1 MLQMDF
7 QGKKVLVRVDFN
19 VPQDAGY
26 KVTDETRIKA
36 ALPTIRHI
44 LNRGGAV
51 ILMSHLGR
59 PSKKTLPDGSLDK
72 ARFTLR
78 NLIPNLVSLLD
89 RPVLF
94 AEDCIGP
101 VAASAAA
108 ALLPGQVLLLE
119 NTRFHP
125 GEEKG
130 DEEMARQLA
139 SLGEVFIHDA
149 FGTAH
154 RAHAST
160 AVIARF
166 FPPERKAFGFLMQA
180 ELENAAKTMD
190 HPQRPL
196 LAIVGGAKVSDKILL
211 IENLLDKVDALI
223 IGGGMAYTFKRAQ
236 GGRTGNSLVEEDRIE
251 LAGALLQK
259 AREKGV
265 QLLLPIDSVIAD
277 RFAADAAQQLAPSD
291 DIPDGWMGLDI
302 GPDARAEYERAILD
316 AKTILWNGPMGVF
329 EMPAFAEG
337 TRAIAEAIA
346 LSTSRGAFSLVGGGD
361 SVTAVNQ
368 MGLSDQVSFVSTG
381 GGAMLELLE
390 GKKLPGVTAI
400 EG

>member
-44 LNRGGAV
+44 LDRGGAV

-78 NLIPNLVSLLD
+78 NLIPNLASLLD

-302 GPDARAEYERAILD
+302 GPDARAEYEKAILD

>member
-44 LNRGGAV
+44 LDRGGAV

-302 GPDARAEYERAILD
+302 GPDARAEYEKAILD

>member
-36 ALPTIRHI
+36 ALPTIQHI
-44 LNRGGAV
+44 LDQGGAV

-78 NLIPNLVSLLD
+78 NLIPNLASLLD

-119 NTRFHP
+119 NTRFHL

-302 GPDARAEYERAILD
+302 GPDARAEYEKAILD

>member
-44 LNRGGAV
+44 LDRGGAV

-101 VAASAAA
+101 VTASAAA

-302 GPDARAEYERAILD
+302 GPDARAEYEKAILD

-390 GKKLPGVTAI
+390 GKKLPGVAAI